1 MYLLDTS
8 IILELL
14 LDQEKAD
21 DVESF
26 LRSNQAECLYL
37 SEFSLYSLGIVLLR
51 RKMHDSFLYVVNDL
65 LLRGGIRLAR
75 LVLEDMQNIV
85 RAARKFDLDF
95 DDAYQCAV
103 AEKYG
108 LMIVSFDT
116 DFDRTEPG
124 RKTPTQILGEN

>member
-21 DVESF
+21 DVERF
-26 LRSNQAECLYL
+26 LRSSQAESLYL

-51 RKMHDSFLYVVNDL
+51 RKMHDSFLYLINDL

-75 LVLEDMQNIV
+75 LVLEDMQNII
-85 RAARKFDLDF
+85 RAAGKFELDF
-95 DDAYQCAV
+95 DDAYQCAA

-108 LMIVSFDT
+108 LTIVSFDA